1 MTGSFFF
8 RFLRGLPRFVFWTCL
23 AVLAGLALLRGVVW
37 AMGTA
42 QISDALTG
50 PPQITRWQVEDPA
63 FGGMSALLMAPDG
76 ARLVAGGDHGTLV
89 EAQIRRDAAG
99 QIIGFGEA
107 VLTPLMLP
115 GGPAPDTFKV
125 DFEAL
130 TRNPDGGWFTALEGV
145 VRIERLARPGAR
157 PRATHDWDRF
167 VGLFGNQAFEALATL
182 PDGRVIAITEPQV
195 SAGQAG
201 SAIYDG
207 LRWRQGPKI
216 PVRRGYNITGADVGP
231 DGCLYLLARRYGARS
246 GFTFTLR
253 RISGGPGAW
262 VETPL
267 YVSAP
272 ARLGNA
278 EGLSVWQDPA
288 GHLVLSVI
296 TDNGFWPGT
305 PTRLIEMRTAPGTG
319 CTLTF

>member
-1 MTGSFFF
+1 MSGSFFF
-8 RFLRGLPRFVFWTCL
+8 RFLRGLPRFVFWACL
-23 AVLAGLALLRGVVW
+23 AVLAGLGMLRGVVW
-37 AMGTA
+37 AFGAEHLGTE
-42 QISDALTG
+42 LTH
-50 PPQITRWQVEDPA
+50 PPQITRWHVDDPT
-63 FGGMSALLMAPDG
+63 FGGMSALLMARNG
-76 ARLVAGGDHGTLV
+76 GSLVAGGDHGTLV
-89 EAQIRRDAAG
+89 EARIRRDATG
-99 QIIGFGEA
+99 QITGFEETA
-107 VLTPLMLP
+107 LTPLMLP
-115 GGPAPDTFKV
+115 GGPAPDSFKV

-130 TRNPDGGWFTALEGV
+130 AHNPDGGWFTALEGV

-167 VGLFGNQAFEALATL
+167 VALFGNQAFEALATL

-195 SAGQAG
+195 STGQAG

-216 PVRRGYNITGADVGP
+216 PVRRGFNITGADVGP

-253 RISGGPGAW
+253 RVSGGPGAW
-262 VETPL
+262 EETPL

-278 EGLSVWQDPA
+278 EGLSVWQDAA
-288 GHLVLSVI
+288 GALVLSVI

-305 PTRLIEMRTAPGTG
+305 PTRLIEMRAAPGAS
-319 CTLTF
+319 CALKF